1 MKVFLIGILV
11 LIGAAVIAISIC
23 VSLIA
28 TITGGLAVI
37 STATL
42 ALRKDKKAIKNT
54 TNYSQSAE
62 VHKNIL
68 EEESL

>member
-1 MKVFLIGILV
+1 MKIFLIGILI

-23 VSLIA
+23 TSLIA

-37 STATL
+37 STAIS
-42 ALRKDKKAIKNT
+42 ALRKDK
-54 TNYSQSAE
+54 
-62 VHKNIL
+62 